1 MRIVMLNDRRRCG
14 VGSCSPYVFVCNV
27 VCISKFLYICAAM
40 RVVNIFLITIVGLC
54 LTVLASTSCVSQDDN
69 VECVDVEHIAEPEIT
84 SDTITLLFGGDLMQH
99 IPQIRAARRGSG
111 FDYGSSFQYVAPMF
125 RAADVAVLN
134 FETTMTRTDRYTGYP
149 RFRSPVALADAVNNL
164 GVDIALLANN
174 HCLDGGPMGVAMTIE
189 EFQLRDIITT
199 GVFRSA
205 EERDSSSVVYFE
217 RRGVRF
223 ALINYTYGTNGL
235 VPTKGIVVNSID
247 EERIKQDISNINRDG
262 VDCLIACMHWGM
274 EYQRRANDE
283 QRTLAKMLK
292 QEGVDIIIGSHPH
305 VVQGYEAD
313 STGVVFYSLGNLV
326 SNQRRRYCNGGLL
339 AEVKVIRCDTVDN
352 LQYMA
357 TAHPVYVSM
366 PGYRLLPKS
375 VGDTMRLSQ
384 SSRYSYDRFMSD
396 TESLLSTEFK

>member
-1 MRIVMLNDRRRCG
+1 
-14 VGSCSPYVFVCNV
+14 
-27 VCISKFLYICAAM
+27 
-40 RVVNIFLITIVGLC
+40 
-54 LTVLASTSCVSQDDN
+54 
-69 VECVDVEHIAEPEIT
+69 
-84 SDTITLLFGGDLMQH
+84 
-99 IPQIRAARRGSG
+99 
-111 FDYGSSFQYVAPMF
+111 
-125 RAADVAVLN
+125 
-134 FETTMTRTDRYTGYP
+134 
-149 RFRSPVALADAVNNL
+149 
-164 GVDIALLANN
+164 
-174 HCLDGGPMGVAMTIE
+174 
-189 EFQLRDIITT
+189 
-199 GVFRSA
+199 
-205 EERDSSSVVYFE
+205 VVYFE
-217 RRGVRF
+217 RQGVRF

-292 QEGVDIIIGSHPH
+292 QEGVDVIIGSHPH

-326 SNQRRRYCNGGLL
+326 SNQRKRYCNGGLL
-339 AEVKVIRCDTVDN
+339 AEIKVIRCDTVDN